1 MAKEKNKVSIITVS
15 YNAVNSIE
23 RTIRSVLEQSY
34 KNIEYIVIDG
44 QSMDGTQTV
53 IEKYRKYINYYVCE
67 PDNGIYDAMNKG
79 ILMATGDIIGII
91 NSDDW
96 YEMEAVEKVVNCFQS
111 TDAEVV
117 YGNIWNIGKN
127 GEKKCNIKS
136 PINHIY
142 FSMVTPH
149 PSVFVKRSI
158 YKKHGMF
165 NVNYKIAA
173 DYELILRFYSN
184 GVVFRYIDEMI
195 ANFSEGGVSSIKM
208 LECAE
213 EARRISLCYM
223 PSNRDDI
230 LEQIE
235 KKYSTS
241 KYKSLMQKA
250 PMVVYRVI
258 EMKMAEIEKEIIIF
272 GTGIWGKEFYEVLR
286 NCNIPVKLFVD
297 NDKKKWGTKIDGVW
311 IDSPE
316 ILKKFDGYVIIAVKN
331 FQKQISEQLIG
342 YQNEQL
348 SWITIDEMIEE
359 ICAFCDNY

>member
-1 MAKEKNKVSIITVS
+1 
-15 YNAVNSIE
+15 
-23 RTIRSVLEQSY
+23 
-34 KNIEYIVIDG
+34 
-44 QSMDGTQTV
+44 
-53 IEKYRKYINYYVCE
+53 
-67 PDNGIYDAMNKG
+67 
-79 ILMATGDIIGII
+79 
-91 NSDDW
+91 
-96 YEMEAVEKVVNCFQS
+96 
-111 TDAEVV
+111 
-117 YGNIWNIGKN
+117 
-127 GEKKCNIKS
+127 
-136 PINHIY
+136 
-142 FSMVTPH
+142 
-149 PSVFVKRSI
+149 
-158 YKKHGMF
+158 
-165 NVNYKIAA
+165 
-173 DYELILRFYSN
+173 
-184 GVVFRYIDEMI
+184 
-195 ANFSEGGVSSIKM
+195 
-208 LECAE
+208 
-213 EARRISLCYM
+213 M